1 MSLDTITLRILG
13 FHNCEGCIRKVGM
26 VLHQLDGVEPVEFDP
41 MSGKITISTSKHP
54 DVIKDV
60 MERRTKKKVLILSH
74 EINPGNQSN
83 INVQDLAET
92 LLRRLSQAEGL
103 NNVELVGDLNSNS
116 FRLSF
121 NHRLPD
127 FSSIAYIADS
137 DNELF
142 PHAMRTTLESSAPQ
156 SFRATADQVPV
167 YGYPSQFYGITN
179 TI

>member
-1 MSLDTITLRILG
+1 MSPDTITLRILG

-103 NNVELVGDLNSNS
+103 NNVELYCL
-116 FRLSF
+116 
-121 NHRLPD
+121 
-127 FSSIAYIADS
+127 IIADS

-142 PHAMRTTLESSAPQ
+142 LTQCAHNLSHHHHKGFAP
-156 SFRATADQVPV
+156 TADQVPGLWV
-167 YGYPSQFYGITN
+167 PISVLCKIVDMRVCN
-179 TI
+179 WEKD